1 MADNADRLVG
11 RLQRQLSS
19 SERSGRPAHP
29 DPRDIAE
36 LEARVERLHAT
47 DGRFTHVR
55 LSEYAAGGAATE
67 VAGCIRG
74 VCRHGGVTAPLPC

>member
-1 MADNADRLVG
+1 MAHNADRLVG

-19 SERSGRPAHP
+19 TERNGGSAHP

-47 DGRFTHVR
+47 DGRFIHVR
-55 LSEYAAGGAATE
+55 LSEYIAGGAAAE
-67 VAGCIRG
+67 VAGCI
-74 VCRHGGVTAPLPC
+74 GGACVATEV